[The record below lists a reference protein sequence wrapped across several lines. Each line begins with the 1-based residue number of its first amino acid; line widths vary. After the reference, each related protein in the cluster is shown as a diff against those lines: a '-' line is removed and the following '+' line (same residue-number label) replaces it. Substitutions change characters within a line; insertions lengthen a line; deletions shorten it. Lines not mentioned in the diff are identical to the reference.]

1 MPNVKIVNLTKRYED
16 IVAVNQVSI
25 HIREGEYVSI
35 IGPSGCGKTT
45 VLRCIAGITEPDKGD
60 IYIGEE
66 LVNYLPPEER
76 GIGYVFQNILLF
88 PHIDAWDNIVY
99 GPRVKGWEESK
110 MRTVALEIL
119 DIMKLSLRADAY
131 PHELSMGMQQK
142 VALARTLSS
151 GVELLLLDEP
161 LSALDVRVR
170 TQLRFELRRM
180 VKELKLTAIHVT
192 HDQEEAMSISDRLIV
207 MRKGSVEQVGNPVE
221 LYSRP
226 KSLFVAKFIGGE
238 CNFVEGIVDH
248 VKSRY
253 SKVELKDGVTVKT
266 RDTSKSSGER
276 VVAAVKP
283 EHVLLLR
290 KEVKEGIPGRVVTSG
305 YLGDIMRFE
314 IELVNGKSLISKTPR
329 KYIRRFKRGD
339 SLKVHIKPENVL
351 LFPYPEEGLVKAT
364 EIE

>member
-1 MPNVKIVNLTKRYED
+1 MPDVKLVNLTKRYGD
-16 IVAVNQVSI
+16 IVAANQVSI
-25 HIREGEYVSI
+25 QIRDGEYVSF

-45 VLRCIAGITEPDKGD
+45 VLRCIAGIAEPDEGE
-60 IYIGEE
+60 IYIGEK
-66 LVNYLPPEER
+66 LVTYLPPEER

-88 PHIDAWDNIVY
+88 PHIDVWDNIVY
-99 GPRVKGWEESK
+99 GPKVKGWEEDR
-110 MRTVALEIL
+110 MRTVAHEIL

-131 PHELSMGMQQK
+131 PDELSMGMQQK
-142 VALARTLSS
+142 VALARALSS
-151 GVELLLLDEP
+151 GVGLLLLDEP

-207 MRKGSVEQVGNPVE
+207 MRKGSVEQVGTPVE

-226 KSLFVAKFIGGE
+226 KTLFVAKFIGGE
-238 CNFVEGIVDH
+238 CNFIEGVVDNI
-248 VKSRY
+248 KQRY
-253 SKVELKDGVTVKT
+253 SKVKLKGEVTIKT
-266 RDTSKSSGER
+266 RDISKSSGER

-283 EHVLLLR
+283 EHVLLLNDD
-290 KEVKEGIPGRVVTSG
+290 EKEGIPGRIMAFG
-305 YLGDIMRFE
+305 YLGDITHFE
-314 IELVNGKSLISKTPR
+314 IELVNGEYLISKAPK